1 MTPHKATPEQW
12 AELEEWATKYEWSS
26 CVVELRDRLAAL
38 EAAANLQQQGED
50 AERAMEGAPAG
61 GLVERVAEAIK
72 AMPPNKNLEWEPE
85 AATAIL
91 AVADVMDAQGW
102 GNSARWLRQ
111 EVERGPH

>member
-61 GLVERVAEAIK
+61 GLVERVTK
-72 AMPPNKNLEWEPE
+72 AVNKTTICERDGI
-85 AATAIL
+85 ASAAIL
-91 AVADVMDAQGW
+91 AVAEWFDAIGY
-102 GNSARWLRQ
+102 GATASILRQ
-111 EVERGPH
+111 EVKQNG